1 MTPDPRWLLEIL
13 KARGWQTA
21 AVSIGCA
28 LLLWANRAGWL
39 PPFEPWMV
47 QLGAVAMVICGLL
60 ALASLVSNATIQIKK
75 WSTSVREWLDLR
87 HSIKTLNTDEI
98 AFLKGQVKKARQ
110 QRSYTPSMLA
120 VSQILF
126 IGRACT
132 KACTTTRSYTSA
144 RLIRRVKSRRLGS
157 DRRPGC

>member
-21 AVSIGCA
+21 AVSIACA

-98 AFLKGQVKKARQ
+98 AFLKGQVKKGKTTAQLHPFNAGGIPNFVHRTGMYQ
-110 QRSYTPSMLA
+110 GLHDKKIVYVQRS
-120 VSQILF
+120 
-126 IGRACT
+126 
-132 KACTTTRSYTSA
+132 
-144 RLIRRVKSRRLGS
+144 
-157 DRRPGC
+157 